1 MADVTYRFA
10 GIPYGV
16 DASVEDVTDPGV
28 EVDTVTGTQGGYADL
43 ALPVGDYVAIY
54 TDLGET
60 HRIGGDLASTADT
73 DYARSVPAAAAVI
86 YDNTTSALTATDVQ
100 AALDEIVARVVA
112 LETP

>member
-60 HRIGGDLASTADT
+60 HRIGGDLAS
-73 DYARSVPAAAAVI
+73 RRQPSS
-86 YDNTTSALTATDVQ
+86 TTTPPRLTATDVQ